1 MADDSTTAALVLQF
15 AANLRTARE
24 ALPGHVSQEAL
35 ADLCSMHRTEIQ
47 RLESGKR
54 EPRLSTII
62 KIADGLDID
71 PAILIEG
78 MRNKQ
83 HRRRTP

>member
-1 MADDSTTAALVLQF
+1 MADDSTTAALVSQF
-15 AANLRTARE
+15 ADNLRSARE

-54 EPRLSTII
+54 EPRLSTIV
-62 KIADGLDID
+62 KIADGLNVD
-71 PAILIEG
+71 PAILIKG
-78 MRNKQ
+78 MRKKQ
-83 HRRRTP
+83 RRAQ